1 MCKILPTSLGIFSQ
15 QAVFNRYCVACIIYC
30 TVALKVCGGSGG
42 CFAFSVSC
50 FESNWVE
57 GFYQIFCGNIK
68 AFSLVLR
75 RAKVQHNS
83 FNLMSDNSEIPKIWH
98 FRIVISLE
106 VILFTREKL
115 YQ

>member
-1 MCKILPTSLGIFSQ
+1 M
-15 QAVFNRYCVACIIYC
+15 
-30 TVALKVCGGSGG
+30 
-42 CFAFSVSC
+42 SC

-57 GFYQIFCGNIK
+57 EFYQMFCGNIE

-83 FNLMSDNSEIPKIWH
+83 FNLMSDNSEIPIMWH
-98 FRIVISLE
+98 LRIVIRPE
-106 VILFTREKL
+106 VIHFTREKL